1 MSTSFKKRE
10 TQEVSRRS
18 RAVTGKKRRKK
29 RDALA
34 NGFFANLNLLLLF
47 FCCSRC
53 RRHHR
58 CLAPYWLYFTYA
70 RKIYDS
76 GNPPYSLRL
85 LCKRP
90 LVFLRDSNAS
100 EIRKSHLSF
109 FASKIVAKFGQKIAC
124 MNSPNNVPFLDNKK
138 SQNITTW
145 ALKLT

>member
-1 MSTSFKKRE
+1 MSTSFKKRD

-18 RAVTGKKRRKK
+18 RAVTGKKKEKK
-29 RDALA
+29 TGCARA
-34 NGFFANLNLLLLF
+34 NGFFANLSPLLF
-47 FCCSRC
+47 CRSRCSRL
-53 RRHHR
+53 HL
-58 CLAPYWLYFTYA
+58 CLAPYCLCFIYA

-124 MNSPNNVPFLDNKK
+124 INSPNNVRF
-138 SQNITTW
+138 SR
-145 ALKLT
+145 